1 MFRPPAVIHRAMRV
15 TAFSSSRIS
24 GSSFPYMLS
33 TPAFGLRLYYSQ
45 RMCRP
50 LSDRLLDRRGLFLE
64 RPFPL
69 AEHRSF
75 DRVWVLFFYR
85 RWSLC
90 LLTPTCFGAANR
102 KSPGKIPGPHFLSP
116 RIVSSPYRPCRP
128 ALRVPGPPSS
138 AVRPP
143 SPRW

>member
-1 MFRPPAVIHRAMRV
+1 
-15 TAFSSSRIS
+15 
-24 GSSFPYMLS
+24 
-33 TPAFGLRLYYSQ
+33 
-45 RMCRP
+45 MCRP
-50 LSDRLLDRRGLFLE
+50 LSDRLLDWRGLFLE
-64 RPFPL
+64 RPFSL

-90 LLTPTCFGAANR
+90 LLTLTCFGAANR

-128 ALRVPGPPSS
+128 ALRARGTPSS
-138 AVRPP
+138 AAARRVFDRGASHHHRGDGGRSAPGKGP
-143 SPRW
+143 VAFGFDAQD